1 MRAKKLID
9 RILDMCE
16 PAWGALRG
24 TLMLCCTMAFCAF
37 MILVD
42 IEPFSI
48 RTYDLFRCA
57 KELAAA
63 PAGLLLIAAI
73 GTVIIEERAPRSK

>member
-1 MRAKKLID
+1 MRVKKLIN

-42 IEPFSI
+42 IEPVSI

-73 GTVIIEERAPRSK
+73 GTVCIEERAPRSK